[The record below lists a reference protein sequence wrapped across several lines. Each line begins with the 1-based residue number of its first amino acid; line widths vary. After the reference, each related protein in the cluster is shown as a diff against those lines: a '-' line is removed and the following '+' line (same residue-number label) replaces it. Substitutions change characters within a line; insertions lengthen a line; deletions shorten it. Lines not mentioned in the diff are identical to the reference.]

1 MKKNYLII
9 NITLLIKHLIFLMFY
24 QNVNFIYNN
33 NRYAKE
39 LPDYVLA
46 DEVNKEC
53 PETVIKF
60 YEDHVNRNS
69 LRIVNL
75 NDVENL

>member
-24 QNVNFIYNN
+24 QNVNFVYNN
-33 NRYAKE
+33 NRYEKE

>member
-1 MKKNYLII
+1 
-9 NITLLIKHLIFLMFY
+9 MFY
-24 QNVNFIYNN
+24 KNVYFIFNN
-33 NRYAKE
+33 HRYEKE

-60 YEDHVNRNS
+60 YENHLNRSS

-75 NDVENL
+75 NDVENVQKFVEIFEYG